1 MTMTLFIT
9 VQFVKLETRQQQK
22 DEMQAEFNK
31 LKNEIESEIEQ
42 RLRTEYSLPPPTK
55 RAKVSLSLVPRSAFG
70 LGSPQPTLQQ
80 GKENVPERD
89 SLLTPQSEK
98 NSDEDDVEVLV

>member
-1 MTMTLFIT
+1 MISFLIT
-9 VQFVKLETRQQQK
+9 VQFIKLETRQQQK

-42 RLRTEYSLPPPTK
+42 RLRTEYSLPPPPK

-70 LGSPQPTLQQ
+70 LGSPPPTLQK
-80 GKENVPERD
+80 GKENMPEGD
-89 SLLTPQSEK
+89 SLLTQQSEK
-98 NSDEDDVEVLV
+98 ISAEDEEVLV